1 MKNNNNNIANTPI
14 TTTVIKTITFK
25 GWEIILT
32 EIEISITPGIPIMS
46 IVGLP
51 NKTVNEAKERI
62 RCALSHMGIGLPVG
76 RIIINLS
83 PGDLIKEGTHYDL
96 GILCGLLVH
105 MKLLDM
111 EHSHEYIF
119 FGEIQ
124 LNGDILST
132 YGGLPVGIFAYKN
145 NYKLISSSGSSHELS
160 GLYEHKA
167 NILLFTNILN
177 LVLYF
182 TKGDYGRLVSI
193 QETPIIKETP
203 SEDGHF
209 LLSPLTKRLIE
220 IAIVGYHNVL
230 LLGPPGG
237 GKTTLAKVMPSLL
250 PTLNRHE
257 SLEVS
262 SIYSM
267 CGLLN
272 QQLITN
278 PPFRCPH
285 SSTSMYGLLGGGS
298 KPKPG
303 EVSLS
308 HKGLLFLDEINQFH
322 PHILD
327 SLRECLTEDM
337 VRVSRVNYQISY
349 PAEIQLIAA
358 MNPCKCGFFG
368 SKNKICTCSNK
379 VLENYRQKISG
390 PFLDRIAIKFF
401 LEEPSYDKVT
411 NQKEWME
418 NTKKKIVNNRNTIND
433 IYKTITTTK
442 KISRIPF
449 YILEEHT
456 QITHRASLLLKKY
469 CEDKKLSLRNYHNIF
484 RLSTTISLINNRN
497 IIQEEDVSEGIFFSN
512 NTHC

>member
-1 MKNNNNNIANTPI
+1 M
-14 TTTVIKTITFK
+14 
-25 GWEIILT
+25 
-32 EIEISITPGIPIMS
+32 
-46 IVGLP
+46 
-51 NKTVNEAKERI
+51 
-62 RCALSHMGIGLPVG
+62 
-76 RIIINLS
+76 
-83 PGDLIKEGTHYDL
+83 
-96 GILCGLLVH
+96 
-105 MKLLDM
+105 
-111 EHSHEYIF
+111 
-119 FGEIQ
+119 Q

-132 YGGLPVGIFAYKN
+132 YGSLPVGIFAYKN
-145 NYKLISSSGSSHELS
+145 NYKLISSSHSSQELG
-160 GLYEHKA
+160 GLYEHKD
-167 NILLFTNILN
+167 NILLFANILN
-177 LVLYF
+177 IILYF
-182 TKGDYGRLVSI
+182 NNGDHERATGITEMAITK
-193 QETPIIKETP
+193 EKPP
-203 SEDGHF
+203 EDGYF

-220 IAIVGYHNVL
+220 IAIVGGHNVL

-250 PTLNRHE
+250 PELTRNE

-272 QQLITN
+272 QQLITT

-308 HKGLLFLDEINQFH
+308 HKGLLFLDEINQFA

-327 SLRECLTEDM
+327 SLRECLTEDV

-358 MNPCKCGFFG
+358 MNPCKCGFLG
-368 SKNKICTCSNK
+368 SKHQLCTCSNK

-401 LEEPSYDKVT
+401 LEDPSYEKVT
-411 NQKEWME
+411 HQKEWIE
-418 NTKKKIVNNRNTIND
+418 NTRNKIIHSRHYIKD
-433 IYKTITTTK
+433 IYKKISTTH

-449 YILEEHT
+449 HFLEENT
-456 QITHRASLLLKKY
+456 PIAPKASALLRKY
-469 CEDKKLSLRNYHNIF
+469 CENKKLSLRNYHNIF
-484 RLSTTISLINNRN
+484 RLSTTISILNNRP
-497 IIQEEDVSEGIFFSN
+497 IIQEEDISEGIFFSN
-512 NTHC
+512 NVNY